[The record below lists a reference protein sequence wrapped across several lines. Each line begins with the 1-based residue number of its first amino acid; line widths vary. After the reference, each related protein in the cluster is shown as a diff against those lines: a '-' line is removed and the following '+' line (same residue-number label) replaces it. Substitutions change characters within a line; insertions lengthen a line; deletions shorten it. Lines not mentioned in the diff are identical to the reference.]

1 MTFST
6 LGHLLNYLKTKQ
18 IEDMNDEMWN
28 HLEQLWEEA
37 NSFGFNL
44 GWVEGNVKCALDMKN

>member
-1 MTFST
+1 M
-6 LGHLLNYLKTKQ
+6 GHLLNYLKTKQ